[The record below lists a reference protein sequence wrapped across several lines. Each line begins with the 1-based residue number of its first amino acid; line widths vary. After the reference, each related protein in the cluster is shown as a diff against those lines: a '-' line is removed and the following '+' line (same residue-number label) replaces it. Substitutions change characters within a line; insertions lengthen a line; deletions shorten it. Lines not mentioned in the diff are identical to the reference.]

1 MGFKFLYKKKIERV
15 NQSVVKRFDSRIG
28 GISYCSIVLHIIMLP
43 RITFTELT
51 ERVEGSHYF
60 VKSIDKPAQDKSKFP
75 AIPPKLSS
83 HDNTAPQE
91 PDEKESWYAVLSP
104 RETRGTCGPFSIP
117 QLRQMY
123 KSGEVKNTTLFWA
136 EGEQDWQQLMYQ
148 HILKPK
154 LLQLPILPPKVGT
167 YNAELAVYDPIVKAP
182 PFELLDQAEQL
193 KGFDITKCCF
203 KCGSMAVAHILTA
216 TDHVSK
222 PDLFKGREEGG
233 NTDCTAEILPG
244 FLWVGSAAAAKQ
256 RNVLRLGVTLLF
268 NCTLNMKGP
277 VSQPPAFRCREA
289 AMKDQPKVSFTEAE
303 MADMMDLLERVYDQ
317 VEAHRLTPELAAK
330 SDPTPKEYRGPTDK
344 LGMPIRTASDLK
356 VLRRPQEGEKP
367 LFEPRVLFWSR
378 LGNDRPCMLA
388 AAYIIK
394 QYNITVD
401 HAVHIVKANRTTCV
415 ISKPHREL
423 LDRWSRRYTLGLL
436 VCIDCQGNV
445 DSTGQTV
452 GDTAFDA
459 EQRAREK
466 ALTKSK
472 NAPRNANMPD
482 EDGGSSDDE
491 DIGFENEGDEDDGDE
506 QNGKLNT
513 ICEDGQDRP
522 LHEHSSL
529 LENSVSSSVQE
540 QQRNEYEQSLEN
552 VFASFVQLM
561 KGHMTRML
569 KDKPHEIAILS
580 KVETYLHKVY
590 SNAVGIRDRV
600 HYFRWNGLM
609 DLELSGRY
617 LSDVTMAVL
626 FQLLAGNELIRQIR
640 MLKLQSNLIASAA
653 LKALLIAYFPAGHT
667 SDDNY
672 FFDESQS
679 VADVDNSFDLM
690 LLDLSNN
697 K

>member
-1 MGFKFLYKKKIERV
+1 
-15 NQSVVKRFDSRIG
+15 
-28 GISYCSIVLHIIMLP
+28 MLP
-43 RITFTELT
+43 RISFSQLT

-60 VKSIDKPAQDKSKFP
+60 VQSIEKPAQDKSKFP

-83 HDNTAPQE
+83 HNNTTPQD
-91 PDEKESWYAVLSP
+91 PDEKESWFVVLSP
-104 RETRGTCGPFSIP
+104 RETRGTSGPYSVP

-148 HILKPK
+148 RTLKPK

-167 YNAELAVYDPIVKAP
+167 YNAELAVYDPIVQAP
-182 PFELLDQAEQL
+182 PIELLDKAEML
-193 KGFDITKCCF
+193 TGFDITKCCY
-203 KCGSMAVAHILTA
+203 KCGSMAVAHIPSA
-216 TDHVSK
+216 TDHIPK

-233 NTDCTAEILPG
+233 TTDNTAEILPG
-244 FLWVGSAAAAKQ
+244 FLWVGSSASAKQ
-256 RNVLRLGVTLLF
+256 RNVLRLGVTMLF
-268 NCTLNMKGP
+268 NCTSNMKGP
-277 VSQPPAFRCREA
+277 TSQPPAFRCREA
-289 AMKDQPKVSFTEAE
+289 AMKDQPKVNFSEDE
-303 MADMMDLLERVYDQ
+303 MVEMMDLLEKVYDQ
-317 VEAHRLTPELAAK
+317 VEAHRLTPELTAK
-330 SDPTPKEYRGPTDK
+330 SDPKPKEYRGPMDK
-344 LGMPIRTASDLK
+344 LGMPIKTAADLK

-394 QYNITVD
+394 QYSITVD
-401 HAVHIVKANRTTCV
+401 HAIHIVRANRTTCA
-415 ISKPHREL
+415 ISKPYREL
-423 LDRWSRRYTLGLL
+423 LESWSRRYTLGLL

-445 DSTGQTV
+445 DSTGQEI
-452 GDTAFDA
+452 GNSAFDA

-466 ALTKSK
+466 AIAKSK
-472 NAPRNANMPD
+472 NASRHANMPD
-482 EDGGSSDDE
+482 EDGSSSDD
-491 DIGFENEGDEDDGDE
+491 DIGFEHEGEEGDGKEF
-506 QNGKLNT
+506 KLNA
-513 ICEDGQDRP
+513 ISEHGERP
-522 LHEHSSL
+522 LQEHSSL
-529 LENSVSSSVQE
+529 LEHSMTSSVLD
-540 QQRNEYEQSLEN
+540 QQRDAYEQSLEN
-552 VFASFVQLM
+552 VFDSFVQLM

-590 SNAVGIRDRV
+590 TNSVGIRNRV

-609 DLELSGRY
+609 DLELSGRH

-640 MLKLQSNLIASAA
+640 MLKLQSNLISFAA
-653 LKALLIAYFPAGHT
+653 LKALLVAYFPQGHT
-667 SDDNY
+667 ADDNY
-672 FFDESQS
+672 FFDDSQS